1 MVELAIQTITVTE
14 PKFASWTGALA
25 TALLPFAEGV
35 IMANVF
41 TIRFFGDFHP
51 FAGRLDVDAVLIV
64 DDFHFFL
71 QRFSDLWKPPK
82 EKTLWG
88 FHRAIDSF
96 IRSAAIV
103 AKVNKV
109 SDKKYIFDDKNT
121 ECS

>member
-1 MVELAIQTITVTE
+1 MELAGQAVAVAE
-14 PKFASWTGALA
+14 PEPALRADALA
-25 TALLPFAEGV
+25 TALLLFAEGV
-35 IMANVF
+35 IVTDVF
-41 TIRFFGDFHP
+41 TVEFFGDIHP
-51 FAGRLDVDAVLIV
+51 LAGGLDVDAVLIV

-103 AKVNKV
+103 DKVNKV

>member
-1 MVELAIQTITVTE
+1 MELAGQTVAVAE
-14 PKFASWTGALA
+14 PELALRAGALA
-25 TALLPFAEGV
+25 AALLLLAIGV
-35 IMANVF
+35 IVTDMFSVD
-41 TIRFFGDFHP
+41 FFGDCYP
-51 FAGRLDVDAVLIV
+51 LAGGLDVDAVLIV

-103 AKVNKV
+103 EKVNKV

>member
-1 MVELAIQTITVTE
+1 MELAGQAVAVAE
-14 PKFASWTGALA
+14 PEPALWTGALA
-25 TALLPFAEGV
+25 AALLLLAEGV
-35 IMANVF
+35 IVTDVF
-41 TIRFFGDFHP
+41 TVDFFGDLHP
-51 FAGRLDVDAVLIV
+51 FARRLEVDAVLIV

-103 AKVNKV
+103 DKVNKV